1 MSHKLVRQKMIS
13 PADVDIP
20 LLIQMTY
27 AFAESAQM
35 LERVVE
41 TPPTGYDPEWF
52 SIKLVSH
59 YNLGTALELL
69 LKLILVRAN
78 IDPPYTHTLMELYR
92 LIPRTATP
100 ALQDMFLKC
109 AGTMELKLVAF
120 VKAPSTPTHLPPN
133 RPIDTI
139 KDLLDYFDKDLKLS
153 EKRYVWAVFEKQEW
167 VHLIENP
174 SVFVTW
180 IHTTLDFLKMHKP
193 T

>member
-1 MSHKLVRQKMIS
+1 MSNKLVRQIS
-13 PADVDIP
+13 PEDVDIP

-27 AFAESAQM
+27 AFAESAQA
-35 LERVVE
+35 LEHLVE
-41 TPPTGYDPEWF
+41 KPPAGYDPEWF

-78 IDPPYTHTLMELYR
+78 IAPPYTHTLTDLYR
-92 LIPRTATP
+92 LIPQTAKP
-100 ALQDMFLKC
+100 ALQDTFSKC
-109 AGTMELKLVAF
+109 AGTMALKLSAL
-120 VKAPSTPTHLPPN
+120 VKSPSTPTHVPSN
-133 RPIDTI
+133 RPLDTI

-153 EKRYVWAVFEKQEW
+153 EKRYVWANFEKQEW

-180 IHTTLDFLKMHKP
+180 IHAMLDLLKTHKP